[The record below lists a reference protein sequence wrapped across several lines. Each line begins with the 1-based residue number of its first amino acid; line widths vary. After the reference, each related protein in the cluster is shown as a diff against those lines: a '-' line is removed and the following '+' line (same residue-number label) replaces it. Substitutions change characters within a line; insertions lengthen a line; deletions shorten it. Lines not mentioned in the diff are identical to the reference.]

1 MSGLI
6 LPFKGVHPRIAA
18 SAFIAPTAVVI
29 GDTEIGEDT
38 SLWFGVIVRGDVN
51 VIRIGARTNIQD
63 LCAIHADFGELW
75 TEVAEEVTV
84 GHSAILHGCRIGPR
98 CLIGMGAKLL
108 NGVQVG
114 EESVVAAGAVVPEG
128 MIIPP
133 RSLVMGLPARV
144 RRAVT
149 DEEVAKIRLG
159 GAHYVEYKELHR
171 TGK

>member
-1 MSGLI
+1 MIRPFRGI
-6 LPFKGVHPRIAA
+6 LPTLGAG
-18 SAFIAPTAVVI
+18 AFVDDTAVVI
-29 GDTEIGEDT
+29 GDVVIGEQA
-38 SLWFGVIVRGDVN
+38 SVWMGAVIRGDVN
-51 VIRIGARTNIQD
+51 RIRIGARTNIQD